1 MKVRVLIISLL
12 FVLCGSGL
20 TTARNEIFFRKLGN
34 PKEAYGDEVH
44 QILIDRDG
52 YAWIITTD
60 RLLRFD
66 GKSMK
71 RYSGL
76 KVERLAIDSCGVMY
90 ASGPKCLLRYNRS
103 NDMFD
108 SVPQWSAALNDNN
121 GHLWLFDSRGDNCQ
135 VDGARV
141 KVPAEPAA
149 ALLTRD
155 GRFSYILDKSGRLWQ
170 TPRGKEPGKV
180 DSIPMSAANG
190 ASLFQD
196 KEGNILFWDSFS
208 PGIHRLAGN
217 GHETLMPGIT
227 ARSLDQDTD
236 GCFHIASNDNGLL
249 RASPDFKSVLPA
261 PTTGLPSNHTSFIM
275 TDRNGRLWLG
285 ASWGAAMANPAR
297 IKVMRHRIS
306 KNVDISAIVEMPDS
320 RLWLALDGDGIA
332 EVSDGDRLSRHRSG
346 SDGSAPW
353 SKTTKLLPVDADR
366 LLVLTYGDGVYL
378 YDTRNDRVSK
388 AEGAPD
394 HAKAATASPLSST
407 FWIGSHMKGV
417 YGFDKELN
425 RIFHHTTEDEGL
437 RTDFIND
444 LCSTADDTVYIATGY
459 GVYKFHAPDGSPRPA
474 IPSLA
479 EISARCIAS
488 DSRGNVWIGTARGLL
503 RYRPST
509 GKVSRVA
516 SLGHECINS
525 VATDSRGHLWTL
537 SPAGLHRIMA
547 APDGRLYT
555 SAYLLGEDFPA
566 INVTSM
572 SMAKGKIY
580 LGGNG
585 KYIELQ
591 LPASHPEKPSRI
603 LLPDFPPDVESL
615 TFDVGE
621 APRLRVATDKLS
633 EAVPYIE
640 YRLDSQ
646 HEWTEATDGSIPLD
660 SLSPGSYTLSIRLA
674 GNIESPVKE
683 LDVEIRRPLP
693 FGTKT
698 TAAIIAVIAAAAV
711 LAVLMVASRRK
722 AAGRNASLPSA
733 GDTQAP
739 RHQPAP
745 QVSVEPSPVKTSSQ
759 DERFLQRARETVEQ
773 HMADSDF
780 GVDEFASQMCVSRS
794 GLYKRLISLTGLS
807 PNEFIRQM
815 RIKRGRD
822 LLRADAGS
830 IAEVAFMVGMTPRQ
844 FSKFYKSFFGV
855 APSMDSHGS

>member
-180 DSIPMSAANG
+180 DSIHMSAANG

-353 SKTTKLLPVDADR
+353 SKTTKLLPLDADR

-378 YDTRNDRVSK
+378 YDTRSDRVSK

-425 RIFHHTTEDEGL
+425 RIFHHTTEEEGL

-444 LCSTADDTVYIATGY
+444 LCSTANDTVYIATGY

-488 DSRGNVWIGTARGLL
+488 DTRGNVWIGTARGLL

-615 TFDVGE
+615 TFDAGE

-711 LAVLMVASRRK
+711 LIVASRRK